1 MEEWKSAEG
10 NWESGF
16 GKPLKTHLP
25 KSGLQ
30 SNHVKT
36 KSYTNLQPTHHP
48 LIQMRNDQHESPMT
62 TT

>member
-16 GKPLKTHLP
+16 GKLLKTHLP

-30 SNHVKT
+30 SNHVK
-36 KSYTNLQPTHHP
+36 KNPTQIYNQ
-48 LIQMRNDQHESPMT
+48 LT
-62 TT
+62 THSSK